1 MNKYDY
7 MIIGG
12 GCSGLSLAI
21 HIAKKEPHK
30 KLIILENRSIYQHD
44 RTWSFWNVDA
54 HPFENQIQH
63 TWSQWQIRH
72 QDSELILGSCSYQYC
87 TIPSASFYEAALK
100 QISLLS
106 NLTLLM
112 DCQVNSLVESSSN
125 VTIETNKGSYIC
137 TKVFDS
143 RPVKIEA
150 LLYQHFLGW
159 QVLTKRPVFDPQAV
173 ILMDFDVDQSK
184 GLHFMYVLPFSSTE
198 ALIESTF
205 ISPHIHD
212 DQIYEEAISG
222 YLKVRFQ
229 ASEYQIVRKERGIL
243 PLRTT
248 IPDSLS
254 SKVIPIGAKAGWTRA
269 STGYAFLPIQKAIQ
283 NLAFDQR
290 KQKSLNIDLCLDQIF
305 LAFLHD
311 RPQYAPEVFF
321 ELFRKN
327 PPERLIRFLTGH
339 WSFVD
344 LLQVLFS
351 MPKMIMIKQAL
362 ELISKRGR

>member
-1 MNKYDY
+1 MNEYDY
-7 MIIGG
+7 VIIGG

-30 KLIILENRSIYQHD
+30 QLIILESRLVYQND
-44 RTWSFWNVDA
+44 RTWSFWDVET

-63 TWSQWQIRH
+63 TWREWQIRY
-72 QDSELILGSCSYQYC
+72 QDCKLILDSSSYRYC
-87 TIPSASFYEAALK
+87 TIPSEYFYKAATK

-106 NLTLLM
+106 NVTLLM
-112 DCQVNSLVESSSN
+112 DCQVTSLVESSSN
-125 VTIETNKGSYIC
+125 VIIETNKGSYTC
-137 TKVFDS
+137 AKVFDS
-143 RPVKIEA
+143 RPVKTKTS
-150 LLYQHFLGW
+150 LYQHFLGW
-159 QVLTKRPVFDPQAV
+159 QVLSKRPVFDSQAV
-173 ILMDFDVDQSK
+173 TLMDFDVDQSK

-212 DQIYEEAISG
+212 DHIYEEAISS
-222 YLKVRFQ
+222 YLKGRFQ

-243 PLRTT
+243 PLSTN
-248 IPDSLS
+248 IPDIISC
-254 SKVIPIGAKAGWTRA
+254 KVIPIGAKAGWART

-290 KQKSLNIDLCLDQIF
+290 KRKSFNIDLYLDQIF

-311 RPQYAPEVFF
+311 HPQSAPGVFF

-327 PPERLIRFLTGH
+327 SSERLIRFLTGQ

-351 MPKMIMIKQAL
+351 MPKITMIKQAL
-362 ELISKRGR
+362 RLITKGGI